1 LPFAP
6 IVTVHTPASDGR
18 NDGQKGGGGNVTAD
32 CADALS
38 EDTKMKMISKSTR
51 PA

>member
-1 LPFAP
+1 M
-6 IVTVHTPASDGR
+6 PASDGR
-18 NDGQKGGGGNVTAD
+18 NDGQNGGGGNVTTG

-38 EDTKMKMISKSTR
+38 EDSNTTMISKSTR